1 MTPKVGLL
9 EKINQ
14 IDKCLE
20 RLMGKLRDKAQIT
33 SVRNERE
40 LFYLIRMRE
49 YYELFMPIS
58 STM

>member
-1 MTPKVGLL
+1 MTPKLGLL

-20 RLMGKLRDKAQIT
+20 RLMGKLRDKVQIT

-40 LFYLIRMRE
+40 IFYLIRMRE